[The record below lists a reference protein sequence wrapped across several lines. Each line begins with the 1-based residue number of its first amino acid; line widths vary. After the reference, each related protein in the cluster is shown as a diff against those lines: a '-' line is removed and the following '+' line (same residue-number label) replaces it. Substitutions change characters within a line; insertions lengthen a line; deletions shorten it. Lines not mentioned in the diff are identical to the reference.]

1 MFSLDLKG
9 TQERDN
15 HRCKGCV
22 ELSMR
27 EVSKKAGAKE
37 MAEQK
42 EHSVF
47 HHTLRF
53 LLLKK
58 QVLAGN
64 CPRAGI
70 TDTRS
75 STASYRCAPKKKKKA
90 YINACACSAPP
101 FLIDSE
107 SHWCRWWLFPKQC
120 QWMDHHSST
129 TEPVTLTARSAN
141 KEEHAHLDIRAKDF
155 WNASQD
161 CSLVIVSMDNHGPW
175 CGRWWECLYPRSSS
189 PANALYKRV
198 TGLLHHLD
206 HLLRASV
213 AADYHYPRRHNEE
226 VWTMVWRDPYW
237 R

>member
-75 STASYRCAPKKKKKA
+75 STASYRCAPKKKKKSLYQRLRMLSSTLSYWLRIA
-90 YINACACSAPP
+90 LVPVMIISQAMPMDGSPFEHYWAGDSHSTFSQQRRACSPGHP
-101 FLIDSE
+101 CKRLLE
-107 SHWCRWWLFPKQC
+107 R
-120 QWMDHHSST
+120 
-129 TEPVTLTARSAN
+129 LTR
-141 KEEHAHLDIRAKDF
+141 L
-155 WNASQD
+155 
-161 CSLVIVSMDNHGPW
+161 
-175 CGRWWECLYPRSSS
+175 
-189 PANALYKRV
+189 
-198 TGLLHHLD
+198 
-206 HLLRASV
+206 
-213 AADYHYPRRHNEE
+213 
-226 VWTMVWRDPYW
+226 
-237 R
+237 